1 MRFIR
6 NEIQDP
12 KRFLTSKARKSVPF
26 YSLLTGVA
34 IFSIGVVGFFLAFLY
49 RNPINEF
56 WTNSYRDIQTYGIYC
71 SAVGILIYSVS
82 AIILKIPLRKTTF
95 YKIETIVKD
104 EPFDPRK
111 KGDFTKPIIAR
122 LTDLDDK
129 WALLTQ
135 VNPPNTGFIIPQVI
149 VGPGGVFSTYPVTN
163 HPDRRYFKDPGPPL
177 IKASKILCDAIGQT
191 VIPIVVFSTRKLV
204 KIYRKKR
211 DAKTRTMHILELE
224 DFFGKRKKKF
234 TDSQQKK
241 IEEMVF
247 NMIKGTSPGD

>member
-6 NEIQDP
+6 NKIQTP

-34 IFSIGVVGFFLAFLY
+34 IFSIGVAGFFLAFLY

-56 WTNSYRDIQTYGIYC
+56 WTNSYREVQTYGVYC
-71 SAVGILIYSVS
+71 AAVGIFIYSVS

-95 YKIETIVKD
+95 YKIETILKD

-111 KGDFTKPIIAR
+111 KGDFTKPILTR

-129 WALLTQ
+129 WALLAQ
-135 VNPPNTGFIIPQVI
+135 VNPPNTGFIIPQII
-149 VGPGGVFSTYPVTN
+149 VGPGGVFSTYPLTN

-177 IKASKILCDAIGQT
+177 IKASKILGDAIGQNVT
-191 VIPIVVFSTRKLV
+191 PIIVFSTKKLV
-204 KIYRKKR
+204 QIYRKKR
-211 DAKTRTMHILELE
+211 DAKTLTMHTLELE
-224 DFFGKRKKKF
+224 DYFGKRKKKF
-234 TDSQQKK
+234 TDSQRTK

-247 NMIKGTSPGD
+247 NMIKGTAPGE

>member
-6 NEIQDP
+6 NEIQAP

-34 IFSIGVVGFFLAFLY
+34 IFSIGVAGFFLAFLY

-71 SAVGILIYSVS
+71 AAVGIFIYSVS

-149 VGPGGVFSTYPVTN
+149 IGPGGVFSTYPVTN

-177 IKASKILCDAIGQT
+177 IKASKILGDAIGQT

-204 KIYRKKR
+204 QIYSKKR
-211 DAKTRTMHILELE
+211 DPKTRTMHILELE

-234 TDSQQKK
+234 TDSQRNK